1 MVYRRL
7 AVIVAAFA
15 ILGGLWLVCQTSRET
30 RETEPAVDDW
40 IADSRFDIGAFGDE
54 PNSSNEESAARA
66 EWVRNFGQKERD
78 EYLTFYALKEIA
90 KEFPVRSG
98 MTIPEMDHAVAEN
111 ERKFDAASTMEQME
125 QMYNLG
131 WEQRSIIKGD
141 GWVYFW
147 VNFKHLFHCDIVIE
161 SGKVKSVWVM
171 PGTKD
176 SVTGVYYRISGNG
189 VHKGPGRIW

>member
-66 EWVRNFGQKERD
+66 DWVRNFGRKD
-78 EYLTFYALKEIA
+78 ETNTL
-90 KEFPVRSG
+90 RS
-98 MTIPEMDHAVAEN
+98 T
-111 ERKFDAASTMEQME
+111 R
-125 QMYNLG
+125 
-131 WEQRSIIKGD
+131 
-141 GWVYFW
+141 
-147 VNFKHLFHCDIVIE
+147 
-161 SGKVKSVWVM
+161 
-171 PGTKD
+171 
-176 SVTGVYYRISGNG
+176 
-189 VHKGPGRIW
+189 